1 MKTASF
7 LYKNNSFCKERNDED
22 LNFEE
27 AQLVIGFGSSALV
40 SREES
45 FKDIKNRFPN
55 AKIAMCSSA
64 GEIYENEVLDDS
76 ISLVAIQFEST
87 TIKTSEINIQDF
99 DSSYEAGKTLIMNLP
114 QENLK
119 FVFVLSDG
127 GKVNGSELVKGM
139 NFSKNKN
146 VLITGGLA
154 GDGTSFEKTFVG
166 LNQVPETG
174 KIIAIGFYGDNLVL
188 SHGSFGG
195 WESFGLERTATKSEE
210 NVLYEIDGKS
220 ALSLYKTYLG
230 KFAEELP
237 GSALLFPLSVKFDD
251 HQEAMVR
258 TILSVDNENHS
269 ITFAGD
275 IPQGSKIKFMKANF
289 DRLIDAASDAANS
302 CLEMEN
308 NKPKLALLISC
319 VGRKLIM
326 PNRIDEEI
334 EAISEIFG
342 NETLLSGFYS
352 YGEISPLNPMANCEL
367 QNQTMTITGINEI
380 V

>member
-1 MKTASF
+1 MKTAAA
-7 LYKNNSFCKERNDED
+7 LYKNNSFCKEKNDEN
-22 LNFEE
+22 LKFEE
-27 AQLVIGFGSSALV
+27 VQLVIGFGSSALV
-40 SREES
+40 SQEKS
-45 FKDIKNRFPN
+45 FIDIKNRYPN
-55 AKIAMCSSA
+55 AEIAMCSSA
-64 GEIYENEVLDDS
+64 GEIYENEVLDDT
-76 ISLVAIQFEST
+76 ISLVAIQFQT
-87 TIKTSEINIQDF
+87 TTLKTSEINIQDF
-99 DSSYEAGKTLIMNLP
+99 DSSYEAGKTLIKDLP
-114 QENLK
+114 QKNLK
-119 FVFVLSDG
+119 LVFVLSDG

-139 NFSKNKN
+139 NFSKNIN

-154 GDGTSFEKTFVG
+154 GDGTNFEKTFVG
-166 LNQVPETG
+166 LNKVPEMG
-174 KIIAIGFYGDNLVL
+174 KLVAIGFYGDNLLV

-195 WESFGLERTATKSEE
+195 WESFGLERTATKSVE
-210 NVLYEIDGKS
+210 NVLYEIDGKN

-237 GSALLFPLSVKFDD
+237 GSALLFPLSVQFDD
-251 HQEAMVR
+251 HQEAIVR
-258 TILSVDNENHS
+258 TILSIDNEKQS

-275 IPQGSKIKFMKANF
+275 IPTGSKIRFMKANF

-342 NETLLSGFYS
+342 SGTMLSGFYS

>member
-1 MKTASF
+1 MKTAST
-7 LYKNNSFCKERNDED
+7 LYKNNSFCKERNDEN
-22 LNFEE
+22 LKFEE
-27 AQLVIGFGSSALV
+27 VQLVIGFGSSALV
-40 SREES
+40 SQEKS
-45 FKDIKNRFPN
+45 FKDIKNKFPK
-55 AKIAMCSSA
+55 AKITLCSSA

-76 ISLVAIQFEST
+76 ISLVALQFHST
-87 TIKTSEINIQDF
+87 TLQTSEINIQDF

-154 GDGTSFEKTFVG
+154 GDGTNFENTYVG
-166 LNQVPETG
+166 LNQVPQTG

-195 WESFGLERTATKSEE
+195 WESFGLERTATKSVE

-230 KFAEELP
+230 KFADELP

-251 HQEAMVR
+251 HEESIVR
-258 TILSVDNENHS
+258 TILSIDNENQS

-275 IPQGSKIKFMKANF
+275 IPVGSKIKFMKANF

-302 CLEMEN
+302 CLEMEKI
-308 NKPKLALLISC
+308 KPKLALLISC

-342 NETLLSGFYS
+342 NGTLLSGFYS

>member
-1 MKTASF
+1 MKTLSI
-7 LYKNNSFCKERNDED
+7 LYKNNSFCKEINIED
-22 LNFEE
+22 LKFEE
-27 AQLVIGFGSSALV
+27 VQLVLGFGSSALV
-40 SREES
+40 SQEES
-45 FKDIKNRFPN
+45 FKEIRNRFPN
-55 AKIAMCSSA
+55 AGIAMCSSA

-76 ISLVAIQFEST
+76 ISLVGIQFQST
-87 TIKTSEINIQDF
+87 TTKTSEINIQDF
-99 DSSYEAGKTLIMNLP
+99 DTSYEAGKTLIMNLP

-139 NFSKNKN
+139 NFSKNKD

-154 GDGTSFEKTFVG
+154 GDGTKFEKTFVG
-166 LNQVPETG
+166 YNQVPQTG
-174 KIIAIGFYGDNLVL
+174 KIIALGFYGDNLVL

-210 NVLYEIDGKS
+210 NVLYEIDGKT

-230 KFAEELP
+230 KFADELP

-251 HQEAMVR
+251 HEEAMVR
-258 TILSVDNENHS
+258 TILSVNNEKQS

-289 DRLIDAASDAANS
+289 DRLIYAASDAANS
-302 CLEMEN
+302 CLEMEK

-326 PNRIDEEI
+326 PDRIDEEI

-342 NETLLSGFYS
+342 DGTLLSGFYS

>member
-1 MKTASF
+1 MKTAST
-7 LYKNNSFCKERNDED
+7 LYKNNSFCKERNDEN
-22 LNFEE
+22 LKFEE
-27 AQLVIGFGSSALV
+27 VQLVIGFGSSALV
-40 SREES
+40 SQEKS
-45 FKDIKNRFPN
+45 FKDIKNKFPN
-55 AKIAMCSSA
+55 AKITLCSSA

-76 ISLVAIQFEST
+76 ISLVALQFQST
-87 TIKTSEINIQDF
+87 TLQTSEINIQDF

-154 GDGTSFEKTFVG
+154 GDGTNFENTYVG
-166 LNQVPETG
+166 LNQVPQTG

-195 WESFGLERTATKSEE
+195 WESFGLERTATKSVE

-230 KFAEELP
+230 KFADELP

-251 HQEAMVR
+251 HEESIVR
-258 TILSVDNENHS
+258 TILSIDNENQS

-275 IPQGSKIKFMKANF
+275 IPVGSKIKFMKANF
-289 DRLIDAASDAANS
+289 DRLIDGAGDAANS
-302 CLEMEN
+302 CLEMEK

-342 NETLLSGFYS
+342 NGTLLSGFYS

>member
-7 LYKNNSFCKERNDED
+7 LYKIDSFCKERNDED

-27 AQLVIGFGSSALV
+27 AELVIGFGSSALV
-40 SREES
+40 SQEES
-45 FKDIKNRFPN
+45 FKNIKSKFPN
-55 AKIAMCSSA
+55 AIIAMCSSA
-64 GEIYENEVLDDS
+64 GEIYEKEVLDDS
-76 ISLVAIQFEST
+76 ISLVAIQFQST

-99 DSSYEAGKTLIMNLP
+99 DSSYEAGKALIMDLS

-154 GDGTSFEKTFVG
+154 GDGTSLEKTFVG

-174 KIIAIGFYGDNLVL
+174 KIIAIGFYGDNLIL

-195 WESFGLERTATKSEE
+195 WESFGLERTATKSVE

-237 GSALLFPLSVKFDD
+237 GSALLFPLAVKFDD
-251 HQEAMVR
+251 HKEAMVR
-258 TILSVDNENHS
+258 TILSVNNENQS

-342 NETLLSGFYS
+342 NGTLLSGFYS